1 MAAEVEA
8 AGLATG
14 ITGAGVETTGAFAAG
29 AGFFTAM
36 GETGASWEEGVSGP
50 SGAAVAAVID
60 LVAGGLG
67 VETGAAGLGA
77 ADAGLATGAF
87 AACAILAAAL
97 AKLGGTGVGF
107 GFAAAA
113 GAGVAGVEIFVAD
126 FFREGFLAMSGKI
139 NTLAGRN
146 KPAPDFSA

>member
-1 MAAEVEA
+1 VVAVDVET

-29 AGFFTAM
+29 AGFFAAM
-36 GETGASWEEGVSGP
+36 GETGESCEEGVSGP
-50 SGAAVAAVID
+50 SGAAVAATID
-60 LVAGGLG
+60 FVAGGLAA
-67 VETGAAGLGA
+67 AAGGTGLA
-77 ADAGLATGAF
+77 SADAGLVTGGF

-107 GFAAAA
+107 APAA
-113 GAGVAGVEIFVAD
+113 GAGVAAVEIFLAD
-126 FFREGFLAMSGKI
+126 FFREGFLAMNGKI

-146 KPAPDFSA
+146 KSAPDFSA